1 MGVALRAA
9 RQHVASFTDES
20 EIVIKNHLEAMEC
33 RDCEDVLQLGIDA
46 FGWLARA
53 DECIRGAVFRGM
65 DYDADAD
72 DVIRELFKGW
82 LRPCDPVNKWIDTQI
97 QRGYHPEN
105 LDEFR
110 KCEKEIRAIVK
121 SLEADTMTDAMRDLR
136 DRALAELRDGKTAEF
151 V

>member
-9 RQHVASFTDES
+9 RQHVVNFTDES

-33 RDCEDVLQLGIDA
+33 RDCEDILQLGIDA
-46 FGWLARA
+46 FHWLNRA
-53 DECIRGAVFRGM
+53 DEYIRGAVYNGM
-65 DYDADAD
+65 EYDADSDEA
-72 DVIRELFKGW
+72 IRELFKCW

-110 KCEKEIRAIVK
+110 KCEKEVRSIVK
-121 SLEADTMTDAMRDLR
+121 SLDADVMTDAMRDLR
-136 DRALAELRDGKTAEF
+136 DRALAEHRDGKTAAM